1 MTSTK
6 LIIAALMM
14 PALILTALVV
24 AAAAG
29 VHYLSTRHAATN
41 VRVEPL
47 GHQGSRSGMVNSI
60 DRVTRRHPGADSR
73 RWPA

>member
-6 LIIAALMM
+6 LIIAALIV

-29 VHYLSTRHAATN
+29 VHYLSTRRADTN
-41 VRVEPL
+41 VRVQPL
-47 GHQGSRSGMVNSI
+47 GQQGSKSGGSA
-60 DRVTRRHPGADSR
+60 TPADLHDLTFQ
-73 RWPA
+73 P